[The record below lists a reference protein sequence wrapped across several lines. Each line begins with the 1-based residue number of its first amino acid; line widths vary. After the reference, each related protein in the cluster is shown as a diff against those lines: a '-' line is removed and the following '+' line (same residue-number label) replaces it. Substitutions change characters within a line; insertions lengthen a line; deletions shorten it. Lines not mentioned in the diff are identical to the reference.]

1 MEFHQHFST
10 IDTHTAG
17 EPLRIIISGVPDIK
31 GNTML
36 EKRQYFTENLDHIRQ
51 ILMYEP
57 RGHHGMYGCI
67 VTPPVSEKAEFGV
80 LFMHNEGLSTMCGH
94 GIIAVVTALVETGRL
109 HISPEKETILID
121 SPAGLITAKVYFE
134 NNEVQSVAF
143 LNVPSFVYKK
153 NLVLTVGNRECQID
167 VAYGGAFYAIVTASD
182 FSLSLNIEQLPMIQK
197 TAKQIK
203 EAIEDK
209 LMVQHPLEDGIS
221 GIYGV
226 IFTDK
231 AHRPNSDLRSVTVF
245 ADQQIDRSPCGTGTS
260 ALLASLYESGRLAEN
275 DLFVNESIVGSQL
288 SGKCVG
294 KTMIK
299 DYQAII
305 TEINGRAFVTGL
317 HQFFVD
323 PSDPLADGFLLK

>member
-31 GNTML
+31 GTTML
-36 EKRQYFTENLDHIRQ
+36 EKKQYFTENLDHVRK

-67 VTPPVSEKAEFGV
+67 VTPPVSEEAEFGV

-94 GIIAVVTALVETGRL
+94 GIIAVVTALVETGRVQL
-109 HISPEKETILID
+109 SAEKGTILID
-121 SPAGLITAKVYFE
+121 SPAGLITAKVSFE
-134 NNEVQSVAF
+134 NNEVLSVAF
-143 LNVPSFVYKK
+143 LNVPSFVYRK
-153 NLVLTVGNRECQID
+153 NLAITVGNKDCQLD
-167 VAYGGAFYAIVTASD
+167 VAYGGAFYAIVKASD

-209 LMVQHPLEDGIS
+209 QMVQHPLEAGIT

-226 IFTDK
+226 IFTDQ
-231 AHRPNSDLRSVTVF
+231 AQRPNSDLRSVTIF

-260 ALLASLYESGRLAEN
+260 ALLASLYESGRLVEN

-288 SGKCVG
+288 SGKCV
-294 KTMIK
+294 KRTMVK

-305 TEINGRAFVTGL
+305 PEINGKAFVTGL

-323 PSDPLADGFLLK
+323 PSDPLAAGFLLK